1 MKKILRS
8 ATLFAVVSIM
18 LTACWPAQTYDKN
31 GISFNY
37 PGGWVITDDE
47 YGNSQGYLSLTKEG
61 TSPKA
66 TVTFGWLESTAE
78 IGADMMLNNIFRD
91 MQATEPLADL
101 VSQPA
106 EDTKYGA
113 YPARAV
119 TYTATVNGIP
129 VSGAV
134 WVFRA
139 EDRVVNVAVRE
150 GAGNENVPAF
160 KKIKDSFKL
169 SAL

>member
-1 MKKILRS
+1 MKNFLRS

-66 TVTFGWLESTAE
+66 TITFGWLESDSE
-78 IGADMMLNNIFRD
+78 IGADMMLNNIFQN
-91 MQATEPLADL
+91 MKATEPLEDF
-101 VSQPA
+101 VSEPA
-106 EDTKYGA
+106 GDAMYGD

-119 TYTATVNGIP
+119 TYTATVSGIP
-129 VSGAV
+129 IAGAV
-134 WVFRA
+134 WVFKA
-139 EDRVVNVAVRE
+139 EGRVVNVAIRE
-150 GAGNENVPAF
+150 GADKSNVSAF